1 MKKLLSLT
9 LALIMVLTLTVA
21 VAAEDPA
28 DMTQVTIDVTYT
40 ATNTG
45 TTSPAETFSF
55 SIAKTDVTDAADGV
69 TTENMPVPTVRNV
82 EFAEGDA
89 GKAGSMTKDV
99 TITLPKYTSVGVYT
113 YTITPT
119 PGTTAGVTY
128 WARPIKLV
136 VTVIEQDGKVRVAAV
151 HTEDGYDGT
160 AADGTKSNDI
170 TYTYSAGSLS
180 VSKTV
185 AGNLGDRSK
194 YFAITVTLFPEGG
207 KTYDA
212 TYTVSGGTKLGN
224 GTADA
229 GTATIAVNGR
239 PYTFYL
245 KHGETFIIEN
255 LPYGVTYTVTEADY
269 SSEDYAEKIVFSDET
284 NKKID
289 SATDT
294 VAITNTKN
302 SAVDTGIVLDSLPYV
317 LLIAVAVVG
326 VVIFTARKRT
336 HREY

>member
-207 KTYDA
+207 KNYDA

-229 GTATIAVNGR
+229 GTATIAVDGK

-245 KHGETFIIEN
+245 KHGETFTISN
-255 LPYGVTYTVTEADY
+255 LPYNVSYKVAETDESAVGYTVSY
-269 SSEDYAEKIVFSDET
+269 STNQNSKIS
-284 NKKID
+284 K
-289 SATDT
+289 ATDT
-294 VAITNTKN
+294 VTITNTKE
-302 SAVDTGIVLDSLPYV
+302 SHVDTGIVLDSLPYV

-326 VVIFTARKRT
+326 VVIFTARKRS